1 MGFYCPPQSSRSLSG
16 HQSLWECPEDPSRG
30 RHLGLILSILAMGQG
45 ALDSPTHAILQ
56 LPAGE
61 SERSGAGAGN
71 GQGHYMAAEED
82 GRSRRPLP

>member
-30 RHLGLILSILAMGQG
+30 RHLGPILSLLATGQG
-45 ALDSPTHAILQ
+45 GLDSPTHAFLQ
-56 LPAGE
+56 LPASE
-61 SERSGAGAGN
+61 SEWSGAGAGN
-71 GQGHYMAAEED
+71 GEGHYAGAEED